1 MSNKVEKMIN
11 ELDWAIE
18 ELEKPDCDFE
28 KIGPIIIKS
37 CQFMTDSIKL
47 NKTTDSELEKELS
60 DAYEAIDALTEENE
74 LLQIDIQIILEFLKK
89 NNIDIS
95 YIVNRS
101 EDKKK

>member
-47 NKTTDSELEKELS
+47 NKETDSELEKELS